1 MSSKEQK
8 YIQAIGS
15 LVSEGLIDSDIA
27 HKLSRFAP
35 CYELIAMLTDMLKM
49 DAQIVNT
56 FIDRILDNRRV

>member
-1 MSSKEQK
+1 MSKEEK
-8 YIQAIGS
+8 YVLAIAN
-15 LVSEGLIDSDIA
+15 LVSKGLIDSDVA

-35 CYELIAMLTDMLKM
+35 CYELIAMLADMVKM